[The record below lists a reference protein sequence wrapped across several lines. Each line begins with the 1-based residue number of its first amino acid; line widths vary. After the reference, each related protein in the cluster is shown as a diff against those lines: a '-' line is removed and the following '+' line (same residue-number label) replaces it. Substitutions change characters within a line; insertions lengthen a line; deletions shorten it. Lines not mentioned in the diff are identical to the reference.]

1 MGRHGG
7 RDRGGLPRDEYD
19 RKERELKKGR
29 PRSHSASS
37 IVEGRGP
44 FPHHVRNFDFRG
56 LAGYRAVRAFAIG
69 LPTRRSGVIAI
80 FSSRSP
86 ALVALSESGTSGSN
100 PPSSSG
106 ESRANLISSNQHGKI
121 STGRGDG
128 SNRVSPHRRRRGR
141 RGSPAKADIRSPRRG
156 SR

>member
-19 RKERELKKGR
+19 RKERELKEGR
-29 PRSHSASS
+29 SRSHSASS
-37 IVEGRGP
+37 IIEGRGP
-44 FPHHVRNFDFRG
+44 VPHHVRNLDFRG

-86 ALVALSESGTSGSN
+86 ALVALSVGGTSGSN

-106 ESRANLISSNQHGKI
+106 ESGANSVIAPTQEIVTTL
-121 STGRGDG
+121 ST
-128 SNRVSPHRRRRGR
+128 
-141 RGSPAKADIRSPRRG
+141 
-156 SR
+156 